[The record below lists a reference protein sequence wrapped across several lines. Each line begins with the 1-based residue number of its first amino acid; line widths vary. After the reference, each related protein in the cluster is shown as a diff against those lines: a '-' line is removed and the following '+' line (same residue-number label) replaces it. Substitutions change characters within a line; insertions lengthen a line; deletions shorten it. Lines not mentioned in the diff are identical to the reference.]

1 MDSWIKLYRKITE
14 NPLYFSEVFTRLQAW
29 IDLLIIANNDES
41 YIYVRGNKV
50 EIKRG
55 QIGKTQD
62 TLAERWRWSRG
73 KVVRFLD
80 ELQKNGQIVQQKSKL
95 INLISIVNYELY
107 QCGST
112 TESTTDSASNDT
124 SNSTTD
130 GLQIEQQ
137 TAKKAV
143 QQIVKQTVQ
152 QIG

>member
-1 MDSWIKLYRKITE
+1 MDKTIQKDYGKPSL
-14 NPLYFSEVFTRLQAW
+14 FSEVFTRLQAW

-80 ELQKNGQIVQQKSKL
+80 ELQKTGR
-95 INLISIVNYELY
+95 
-107 QCGST
+107 
-112 TESTTDSASNDT
+112 
-124 SNSTTD
+124 
-130 GLQIEQQ
+130 
-137 TAKKAV
+137 
-143 QQIVKQTVQ
+143 
-152 QIG
+152 

>member
-1 MDSWIKLYRKITE
+1 M
-14 NPLYFSEVFTRLQAW
+14 QAW

-112 TESTTDSASNDT
+112 TESTTDSASN
-124 SNSTTD
+124 STTD

-137 TAKKAV
+137 TVHQTVQQSKNSKKAV